1 MLGDVLSS
9 NYQIYTCILFFQTLP
24 VTEMVQVSACG
35 WLLSV
40 LRAPS
45 GTGIYSSVY
54 NPHSAPT
61 GGSEGVHGGVR
72 SGNAHTI
79 ATSCTT
85 LASNGLDDSLG
96 ELLLIVHQSN
106 VEEVVAHIGI
116 KQYAAK
122 VRAVDQLRRLY
133 SSWATVYYPEVPLLG
148 AAPRGGKDGSLAVDS
163 RTDRIE
169 SEDYGNDSMC
179 AHLMQL
185 LERKCLGKAQ

>member
-1 MLGDVLSS
+1 
-9 NYQIYTCILFFQTLP
+9 
-24 VTEMVQVSACG
+24 MVQVSACG

-61 GGSEGVHGGVR
+61 GGSEGVHGGIR

-122 VRAVDQLRRLY
+122 VRAVDQLRKLY
-133 SSWATVYYPEVPLLG
+133 ASWVSVHYPEVPLLG
-148 AAPRGGKDGSLAVDS
+148 ESPRLSKDGSLAVDG
-163 RTDRIE
+163 RTNRLD
-169 SEDYGNDSMC
+169 SEDYGSDSMC
-179 AHLMQL
+179 AHLLLL
-185 LERKCLGKAQ
+185 LERKCLDKAR

>member
-1 MLGDVLSS
+1 
-9 NYQIYTCILFFQTLP
+9 
-24 VTEMVQVSACG
+24 MVQVSACG

-61 GGSEGVHGGVR
+61 GGSEGVHGGIR

-133 SSWATVYYPEVPLLG
+133 SSWVSVYYPDVPLLG
-148 AAPRGGKDGSLAVDS
+148 GAPRGGKDGSLAVDS
-163 RTDRIE
+163 RADRID
-169 SEDYGNDSMC
+169 SGDYGNDSMC
-179 AHLMQL
+179 AHLLQL
-185 LERKCLGKAQ
+185 LERNCLDKAR